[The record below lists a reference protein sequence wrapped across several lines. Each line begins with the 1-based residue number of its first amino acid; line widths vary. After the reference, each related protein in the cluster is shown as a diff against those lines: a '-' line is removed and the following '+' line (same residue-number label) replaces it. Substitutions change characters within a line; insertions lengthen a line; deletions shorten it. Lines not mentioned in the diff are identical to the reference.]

1 MNKFYSNTL
10 RVAPKKGV
18 TQMTIVNKYK
28 DEDEQLKELLLKN
41 LPKRIKSGNE
51 KHLSNVY
58 QYPTIKA
65 LNEHLFINFNSKE
78 QISFLV
84 FDIDKYED
92 KTAKEYFKNIYNF
105 LNYIIDNIGLEPT
118 FVTETNKGF
127 HFAYHLKNHIFT
139 KQRKALKYV
148 MDIKVAI
155 TRLLKCD
162 EIASHRLYGVWR
174 NPLLHNFYFSQKIN
188 YELDDFK
195 KYIPKSEFTNTP
207 LKLKVKIDENEL
219 IEGQRNKTLFKYAIK
234 FAKGKTALN
243 KDDILN
249 FLININNSKSV
260 GLGNTELNQISNS
273 VFKYWQNGKI
283 LYGTIK
289 DKNVKIVNE
298 GVMEFEKMKN
308 LNYNEYLEETKQR
321 QQKAANRTLKIRDKE
336 KNKKQLLEAKQDY
349 IYKLQ
354 EKKETLVINAILQL
368 EEQKL
373 KVNIASISRVANI
386 DRRTAKKYFLNYI

>member
-1 MNKFYSNTL
+1 
-10 RVAPKKGV
+10 
-18 TQMTIVNKYK
+18 MTIVNKYK

-41 LPKRIKSGNE
+41 LPKKIKSGNE
-51 KHLSNVY
+51 KHLSNIY
-58 QYPTIKA
+58 QYQTIKS
-65 LNEHLFINFNSKE
+65 LNEHMFINFNSKE

-84 FDIDKYED
+84 FDIDKFED

-139 KQRKALKYV
+139 HQRKALKYA

-207 LKLKVKIDENEL
+207 LKLKVKVDENEL
-219 IEGQRNKTLFKYAIK
+219 IEGQRNKTLFKYAMK
-234 FAKGKTALN
+234 YAKSKTALS

-249 FLININNSKSV
+249 FLIEINNTKKV
-260 GLGNTELNQISNS
+260 GLSMSELNQISNS
-273 VFKYWQNGKI
+273 TFKYWQSGKI
-283 LYGTIK
+283 LFGTIK
-289 DKNVKIVNE
+289 NENVKVINE

-308 LNYNEYLEETKQR
+308 LNYDEYLQETKIR
-321 QQKAANRTLKIRDKE
+321 QQKAANRTLKLRDKE
-336 KNKKQLLEAKQDY
+336 KKKKQLLEAKEDY
-349 IYKLQ
+349 ISKLQ
-354 EKKETLVINAILQL
+354 EKKENLVINAILQL
-368 EEQKL
+368 EEQNL
-373 KVNIASISRVANI
+373 KINIASISRVANI